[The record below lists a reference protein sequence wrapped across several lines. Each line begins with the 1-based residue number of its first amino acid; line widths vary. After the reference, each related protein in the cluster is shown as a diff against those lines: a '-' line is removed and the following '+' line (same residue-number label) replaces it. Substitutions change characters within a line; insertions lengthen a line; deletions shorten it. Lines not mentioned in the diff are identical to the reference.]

1 MEKQRKIIK
10 DDDINDIND
19 INDEVKDSSLSI
31 KIYITYFSN
40 KTEYENRN
48 KKYIGSKNKIN
59 VNINDIVVMI
69 NLDSKEMFGV
79 ARISKKCIEPHP
91 YDSLDIYKGEDTLYN
106 NYEIGID
113 NIFYLKNRISLK
125 NVRDL
130 LGGIATY
137 KTNIYK
143 GFPSSWIPA
152 FCKNKDNESVT
163 DVVTKFYN
171 WIQTYV

>member
-1 MEKQRKIIK
+1 MEHQRKIIK
-10 DDDINDIND
+10 DDN
-19 INDEVKDSSLSI
+19 KDNI
-31 KIYITYFSN
+31 EDKYKIYITYFSN
-40 KTEYENRN
+40 KTEYENKN
-48 KKYIGSKNKIN
+48 KKYIGSKKKVN

-79 ARISKKCIEPHP
+79 ARITQKCIEPHP
-91 YDSLDIYKGEDTLYN
+91 YDSCDIYTGKDVLYN
-106 NYEIGID
+106 KYEIGID

-125 NVRDL
+125 NIRDL
-130 LGGIATY
+130 LGGFELDKY

-152 FCKNKDNESVT
+152 FVKNDENQSVI
-163 DVVTKFYN
+163 DVMTKFYN